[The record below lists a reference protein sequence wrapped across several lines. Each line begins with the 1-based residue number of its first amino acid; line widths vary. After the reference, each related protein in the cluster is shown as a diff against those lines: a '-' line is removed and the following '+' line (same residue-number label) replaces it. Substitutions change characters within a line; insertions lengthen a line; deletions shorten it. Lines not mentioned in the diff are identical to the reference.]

1 MFDRFRFG
9 TSAALAVV
17 LPAIFCASSAHAQEG
32 QTVAEV
38 EIRGTVRTATQVAR
52 TAAASAGIKD
62 GAPFASTAF
71 TEARQRIREIGLYA
85 SVFGRFETTA
95 DGRLRV
101 IFEVVENE
109 VVKQIVLTGNKS
121 IKTKDL
127 LPKLQTT
134 PDTVLN
140 SVTLDQDLLRIQQEY
155 QGRGFAALV
164 TNEVG
169 IDPKTGILTIPIL
182 ETVVESIEIEGIK
195 KTRSTVVTREMR
207 TKVGEPFNR
216 NTIQR
221 DLQRIYNLG
230 LFANVE
236 GWRGEDGSDL
246 GQVRLVVPVQ
256 EQRTGQVGVSVGYS
270 VRQRLTGTLSL
281 NENNF
286 QGRGQ
291 TLNLSWTVGGISSRN
306 QFDLGFTE
314 PWIDKRNTSLS
325 ANIYNRFAFRFN
337 RALSSNLTSGTNDD
351 QYYEERQGGSV
362 TVARPLSDF
371 SRAFASFRAENVRA
385 NNLQANYDQLTVD
398 EINNIRGS
406 LVSRG
411 NVSSVTLRGVNNTR
425 DNEQDPAS
433 GIYISPALEFGT
445 GNYDYQDPRSN
456 PLFIDDAT
464 TPGVPRAIVE
474 TRNQSGSFTKGNI
487 DLRFYYPLDGKKRD
501 LADLK
506 KPKTVFAS
514 RLLMGTST
522 GNIGFSEQYFMG
534 GADNLRGYND
544 DRFWGN
550 NIFLV
555 SSELRFPLDRK
566 SGTLNGVFFVD
577 VGDAWGAN
585 GFNRENIAGF
595 EQHGNFSPRI
605 GLGIGVRVK
614 TPVGP
619 VRLDYGI
626 GETNRTHF
634 SIGQAF

>member
-9 TSAALAVV
+9 TSAAVAVLSPV
-17 LPAIFCASSAHAQEG
+17 IFFASSAYAQEG

-38 EIRGTVRTATQVAR
+38 DIRGVNKTNPQVAR
-52 TAAASAGIKD
+52 TAASGAGIKE
-62 GAPFASTAF
+62 GTPFTSTAF
-71 TEARQRIREIGLYA
+71 TEARQRIREIGLYS
-85 SVFGRFETTA
+85 SVFGRTETGT

-101 IFEVVENE
+101 IFEVIENP
-109 VVKQIVLTGNKS
+109 VVKQVVLTGNKS

-127 LPKLQTT
+127 LPKLQTI
-134 PDTVLN
+134 PETVLN
-140 SVTLDQDLLRIQQEY
+140 QETLNQDLLRIQQEY
-155 QGRGFAALV
+155 QQRGYRGIVL
-164 TNEVG
+164 NEVG
-169 IDPKTGILTIPIL
+169 LDTKTGILTIPIL
-182 ETVVESIEIEGIK
+182 ETTVESIEIEGAK
-195 KTRSTVVTREMR
+195 KTRPSVVTREMR
-207 TKVGEPFNR
+207 TKVGQPFNT

-221 DLQRIYNLG
+221 DLQRIFNLG

-236 GWRGEDGSDL
+236 GWRAEDGSDL

-306 QFDLGFTE
+306 QFDIGFTE
-314 PWIDKRNTSLS
+314 PWIDRRNTSLS

-337 RALSSNLTSGTNDD
+337 RALSSNLTVGTNDQ
-351 QYYEERQGGSV
+351 QYFEERQGGSI
-362 TVARPLSDF
+362 TIARPFSDF
-371 SRAFASFRAENVRA
+371 TRVFASFRAENVRA
-385 NNLQANYDQLTVD
+385 NNLQANYDQLTAA
-398 EINNIRGS
+398 EIGNIRGS

-425 DNEQDPAS
+425 DSEQDPAS
-433 GIYISPALEFGT
+433 GFYFSPAFEFGA
-445 GNYDYQDPRSN
+445 GNYDYQDPRPN
-456 PLFIDDAT
+456 PAFVDDVI
-464 TPGVPRAIVE
+464 TPGIPRAIVD
-474 TRNQSGSFTKGNI
+474 TRTQSGGFTKGNI

-501 LADLK
+501 LTDLK
-506 KPKTVFAS
+506 QPKSIFAS
-514 RLLMGTST
+514 RLLLGTST

-550 NIFLV
+550 NLFLL
-555 SSELRFPLDRK
+555 SSELRIPLDRK
-566 SGTLNGVFFVD
+566 SGTLSGVFFVD
-577 VGDAWGAN
+577 IGDAWGAN
-585 GFNRENIAGF
+585 GFNRENIVGF
-595 EQHGNFSPRI
+595 EQHGNFSPRV

>member
-9 TSAALAVV
+9 TSAVIALV
-17 LPAIFCASSAHAQEG
+17 LPAFFCAASANAQEG

-38 EIRGTVRTATQVAR
+38 EIRGTVRTAPQVAR
-52 TAAASAGIKD
+52 AAASGAGIKD
-62 GAPFASTAF
+62 GSPFTSTAF

-85 SVFGRFETTA
+85 SVFGRTEIAA

-101 IFEVVENE
+101 IFEVVENPI
-109 VVKQIVLTGNKS
+109 VKLVVLTGNKS

-140 SVTLDQDLLRIQQEY
+140 AVTLDQDLLRIQQEY
-155 QGRGFAALV
+155 QQRGFAALV

-169 IDPKTGILTIPIL
+169 IDPKTGTLTIPIL

-195 KTRSTVVTREMR
+195 KTRPSVVTREMR
-207 TKVGEPFNR
+207 TKVGQPFNR

-306 QFDLGFTE
+306 QFDIGFTE
-314 PWIDKRNTSLS
+314 PWIDRRNTSLS
-325 ANIYNRFAFRFN
+325 ANLYNRFAFRFN
-337 RALSSNLTSGTNDD
+337 RALSSNLTSGTNDE

-371 SRAFASFRAENVRA
+371 SRAFVSFRAENVRA
-385 NNLQANYDQLTVD
+385 NNLQANYDQLNAS
-398 EINNIRGS
+398 EIDNIRGS

-433 GIYISPALEFGT
+433 GLYISPALEFGA
-445 GNYDYQDPRSN
+445 GKYDYQDPRSN
-456 PLFIDDAT
+456 PLYVDDAT
-464 TPGVPRAIVE
+464 TPNVPRAIVE
-474 TRNQSGSFTKGNI
+474 TRNQSGAFTKSNI

-501 LADLK
+501 LTDLK
-506 KPKTVFAS
+506 KPKSVFAS
-514 RLLMGTST
+514 RLLLGTST
-522 GNIGFSEQYFMG
+522 GNIGFAEQYFMG

-550 NIFLV
+550 NSFLL
-555 SSELRFPLDRK
+555 SSEVRFPLDRK

-595 EQHGNFSPRI
+595 EQHGSFAPRV
-605 GLGIGVRVK
+605 GFGFGVRVK